1 MPQLS
6 QACKRRMVTALAVLQ
21 QNNVYQKV
29 TKHEE
34 FDLNEAIVIN
44 NELTPSVML
53 TDFPVN
59 TFEKKQRRLLDYTLK
74 IEKLVTKYVNMRY
87 R

>member
-6 QACKRRMVTALAVLQ
+6 QAYKRRLATALTVLQ
-21 QNNVYQKV
+21 QNNVPQKV

-34 FDLNEAIVIN
+34 FDLNEAILIS
-44 NELTPSVML
+44 NELTPTVML

-59 TFEKKQRRLLDYTLK
+59 TYEKKQKRLLEHTLK
-74 IEKLVTKYVNMRY
+74 IEKLVTKYTNMRY